1 MPNLPLRISVFLLA
15 VLLLGSCATRFDI
28 GAAEYQVTP
37 QQAASNIGLVQNKTI
52 AWGGII
58 VAAKNLASKTQL
70 EILSYPLDKNGRPQR
85 EAKAGGRFVALHPGY
100 LELAN
105 YAEGRLVTMT
115 GTVNETRA
123 GSVGEAHYVYP
134 VLAVK
139 TLFLWPTP
147 EEEAAKPQFH
157 FGVGVGITRCCIGK
171 CRDCPKRSCFCQS
184 KLSGSGLTTCVI
196 RRRGMRANTKSGPA
210 LPC

>member
-1 MPNLPLRISVFLLA
+1 MPMPYLSLRISALLLA
-15 VLLLGSCATRFDI
+15 ALLLGSCATRFDI
-28 GAAEYQVTP
+28 GAAEYHVTP
-37 QQAASNIGLVQNKTI
+37 QQAANNIGLVQNKNI

-58 VAAKNLASKTQL
+58 VAAKNLASQTQL
-70 EILSYPLDKNGRPQR
+70 EILSYPLDKNGRPER

-115 GTVNETRA
+115 GTANETRA

-147 EEEAAKPQFH
+147 EEEATKPQFH
-157 FGVGVGITRCCIGK
+157 FGVGIGISR
-171 CRDCPKRSCFCQS
+171 
-184 KLSGSGLTTCVI
+184 
-196 RRRGMRANTKSGPA
+196 
-210 LPC
+210 

>member
-1 MPNLPLRISVFLLA
+1 MSTTPLRISAFLLA
-15 VLLLGSCATRFDI
+15 ALLLDGCATRFDI
-28 GAAEYQVTP
+28 GAAEHRITP
-37 QQAASNIGLVQNKTI
+37 QQAANNIGLVQNKTV

-58 VAAKNLASKTQL
+58 VAARNLANQTQL
-70 EILSYPLDKNGRPQR
+70 EVLSYPLDDNGRPQR
-85 EAKAGGRFVALHPGY
+85 EAKAGGRFIALHPGY

-115 GTVNETRA
+115 GTISETRA

-134 VLAVK
+134 VLAIK

-157 FGVGVGITRCCIGK
+157 FGVGVGI
-171 CRDCPKRSCFCQS
+171 
-184 KLSGSGLTTCVI
+184 GL
-196 RRRGMRANTKSGPA
+196 
-210 LPC
+210 

>member
-1 MPNLPLRISVFLLA
+1 MPIPLLRISVLLLA
-15 VLLLGSCATRFDI
+15 VLLFSGCATRFDI
-28 GAAEYQVTP
+28 GTAEQRITP
-37 QQAASNIGLVQNKTI
+37 QQAANNIGLVQNKTI

-58 VAAKNLASKTQL
+58 VAARNLVSQTHL
-70 EILSYPLDKNGRPQR
+70 EVLSYPLDEHGRPQR
-85 EAKAGGRFVALHPGY
+85 EAKAGGRFIALHPGY

-105 YAEGRLVTMT
+105 YAEGRLVSMT

-123 GSVGEAHYVYP
+123 GSVGEARYVYP

-157 FGVGVGITRCCIGK
+157 FGVGVGISR
-171 CRDCPKRSCFCQS
+171 
-184 KLSGSGLTTCVI
+184 
-196 RRRGMRANTKSGPA
+196 
-210 LPC
+210 

>member
-1 MPNLPLRISVFLLA
+1 MSTTPLRISVFFLVA
-15 VLLLGSCATRFDI
+15 LLLGGCATRFDI
-28 GAAEYQVTP
+28 GAAEHRITP
-37 QQAASNIGLVQNKTI
+37 QQAANNIGLVQDKTI

-58 VAAKNLASKTQL
+58 VAARNLASQTQL
-70 EILSYPLDKNGRPQR
+70 EVLSYPLDKNGRPEQ
-85 EAKAGGRFVALHPGY
+85 EGKAGGRFIAMHPGY

-115 GTVNETRA
+115 GTVSETRA

-134 VLAVK
+134 VLAIK

-157 FGVGVGITRCCIGK
+157 FGVGIG
-171 CRDCPKRSCFCQS
+171 R
-184 KLSGSGLTTCVI
+184 
-196 RRRGMRANTKSGPA
+196 
-210 LPC
+210 